1 MRILFPVAA
10 TLMAISGAQAADPV
24 RGKQVFQAC
33 AACHGDKGGDLG
45 PSLAGVVGRK
55 AGSRED
61 FRYSG
66 PMSRSGLVWDE
77 ATLKAFIREP
87 QEVVRG
93 TRMPFGGMD
102 SAADIDDLVA
112 YLAALK

>member
-1 MRILFPVAA
+1 MRKIVFVL
-10 TLMAISGAQAADPV
+10 AIAVLASPAFAADPV
-24 RGKQVFQAC
+24 RGKQVFEAC

-45 PSLAGVVGRK
+45 PSLAGAVGRK
-55 AGSRED
+55 AGARED

>member
-1 MRILFPVAA
+1 MRKPALFLALLAA
-10 TLMAISGAQAADPV
+10 GPALAADAA
-24 RGKQVFQAC
+24 RGRKVFEAC

-45 PSLAGVVGRK
+45 PSLVGVIGRK
-55 AGSRED
+55 AAARED
-61 FRYSG
+61 YRYSG

-102 SAADIDDLVA
+102 SAADIDDLVG
-112 YLAALK
+112 YLATLK

>member
-1 MRILFPVAA
+1 MFRALSLFILFTCPAF
-10 TLMAISGAQAADPV
+10 AADAG

-45 PSLAGVVGRK
+45 PTLVGVIGRK
-55 AGSRED
+55 AGGRED
-61 FRYSG
+61 YRYSG

-77 ATLKAFIREP
+77 ATLKAFLREP
-87 QEVVRG
+87 QAVVQG

-102 SAADIDDLVA
+102 DARDIDDLVA
-112 YLAALK
+112 YLETLK